1 MRIKKSDLARIIKE
15 EVKDVLGQSRWAD
28 RNKKAYRLAQ
38 TRGDKTVQQQVGVGR
53 DGEPVFTTVRVL
65 PLKSRTDTQPAGPG
79 QRRGIDT
86 PPPRKK
92 KKRRPRKRGFDL
104 KGLERLAEKCKGLT
118 CTRCWRT
125 NYPLV
130 LRYLVCALNR
140 RIPYEEMRSYIENP
154 TDVDL
159 LDISPALKQRLR
171 GRLEAMNTK
180 IFFNELDNRCQRDL
194 KAWTIHRWHGHII
207 PRNCPQK
214 RKAIDL

>member
-1 MRIKKSDLARIIKE
+1 MRIKKSVLARIIKE

-28 RNKKAYRLAQ
+28 KNKKAYRLAQ

-53 DGEPVFTTVRVL
+53 DGEPVFRTVRVL
-65 PLKSRTDTQPAGPG
+65 PLKSRTDTQPADLG
-79 QRRGIDT
+79 QRRGIDI

-92 KKRRPRKRGFDL
+92 KKRRPRKRAFDP
-104 KGLERLAEKCKGLT
+104 KGLERLAEKCKGFT
-118 CTRCWRT
+118 CPSCWRM

-140 RIPYEEMRSYIENP
+140 RISYEEMRNFIENP

-171 GRLEAMNTK
+171 GRLEEMNIKT
-180 IFFNELDNRCQRDL
+180 FYNELDDACQKEL
-194 KAWTIHRWHGHII
+194 KVWTTRRWHGSIV

-214 RKAIDL
+214 RKAVEL